1 MIAKTD
7 LFLVAVAS
15 TLVIVAVAK
24 STISTQPPTVFTP
37 QTSATA
43 APVLPPTEA
52 SSNLIASSDAAELVV
67 IPAAASRSSGDVIT
81 SNANEF
87 KAPDLIQEASFR
99 THVVQRG
106 DVLSKIA
113 VRYNTSVSELQSLN
127 ELNGTVIHVGQK
139 LVYPMEN

>member
-7 LFLVAVAS
+7 LFLVTLAT
-15 TLVIVAVAK
+15 TLVIVAIAK
-24 STISTQPPTVFTP
+24 STVGSQTP
-37 QTSATA
+37 MVYTSQTPAPA
-43 APVLPPTEA
+43 APVLPSTDT
-52 SSNLIASSDAAELVV
+52 SSNLIASSDAAEVVV
-67 IPAAASRSSGDVIT
+67 IPGAVSRNTGDVIT
-81 SNANEF
+81 SNASEF

-113 VRYNTSVSELQSLN
+113 VRYNTSVSALQSLN
-127 ELNGTVIHVGQK
+127 ELNGTIIHVGQK